1 MDAIF
6 GLAQISAVAKM
17 VWNAGKKHKV
27 WAFHAPMGTGK
38 TTFIHALAKE
48 LNVEDAVGSPTY
60 ALVNEYQSPVAGT
73 ILHMDWYR
81 IKDEQEA
88 LDAGIEDHLHSGH
101 YCWVEWPEKVPAILP
116 EDTFHLHMEVLDEQT
131 RRIFIEK

>member
-116 EDTFHLHMEVLDEQT
+116 EDTFHLYMEVLDEQT